1 MKHQRLRWGCY
12 VPWRYLDGRVWLGM
26 APDFFGGSHRVEHT
40 FHDLLGACTIRGVGS
55 LRLEQFRVR
64 QDDPELVIEL
74 MEQQAQLC
82 VYVLSVRLDMVC

>member
-1 MKHQRLRWGCY
+1 
-12 VPWRYLDGRVWLGM
+12 M
-26 APDFFGGSHRVEHT
+26 APDFLGSPHRVEHT
-40 FHDLLGACTIRGVGS
+40 LHDLLGAGTIGRVGS